1 MPAPYS
7 GGCQCGQVRYDLTG
21 EPVHLIACHCNE
33 CRNQLGSAFGM
44 SMIVKTDD
52 LKFTGVTK
60 SYTHAADSG
69 NKNTGVFVPTAA
81 CASTT
86 HLTTSMA
93 F

>member
-1 MPAPYS
+1 
-7 GGCQCGQVRYDLTG
+7 
-21 EPVHLIACHCNE
+21 
-33 CRNQLGSAFGM
+33 M

-60 SYTHAADSG
+60 SYTHTADSG
-69 NKNTGVFVPTAA
+69 NKNTGAFVPTAA